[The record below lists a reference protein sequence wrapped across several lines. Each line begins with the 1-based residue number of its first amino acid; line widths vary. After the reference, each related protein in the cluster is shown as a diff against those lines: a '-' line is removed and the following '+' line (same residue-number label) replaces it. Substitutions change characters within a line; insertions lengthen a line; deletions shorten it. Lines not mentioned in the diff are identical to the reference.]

1 MKIGIVLCTYNR
13 PEYLAR
19 TLDSLSRATV
29 PHGTLICIVDDASTD
44 TNLIEDFQFQDK
56 HIIINDKNSGIK
68 HSLRRGISYL
78 FSHNCDLVINLDS
91 DALVRNDFIEVL
103 TNLHTL
109 FPTRIITGFHST
121 TKNANGTERHPII
134 EQGTGYA
141 VKKSVGGINMAFDKD
156 VYEKYILPALQSGGN
171 WDHNACIAAGSAV
184 CAVPS
189 VVDHIGFSSSMNHN
203 EAPDTAESF
212 KPLHLPNVT
221 LVVVDCVDLA
231 RAQKAVDEST
241 KDILFG
247 DVKVLSSLNGTIPHI
262 NSIEAYS
269 RFMMKELH
277 NHITTDYA
285 LIIQHDGYVKD
296 YKAWD
301 KEFLQ
306 YDYIGAPW
314 WYKDGK
320 NVGNGGFSLRSIKLL
335 RATAEPELK
344 ETHPEDHHICR
355 TYRRHLESKG
365 IKFAPESV
373 AERFSVEGT
382 KTTHYSG
389 QFGFHGGHVY
399 FYPKETLVITQF
411 QGLGDIIF
419 SMNLIDQWRSR
430 GMDILWPVD
439 KGYLPIQKH
448 YEGVTFVDKDTLP
461 IDYLS
466 GRFDKTTYGTV
477 VPLYMA
483 HQVCRAPYKDV
494 MKSKYTMFGA
504 DWKQWRDTSWKRD
517 REAEDRL
524 FYEVLGLTDGEPYTL
539 INTRFRTD
547 QTGGVKIHVNSGKTI
562 RMENIEGYTLF
573 DWGKVIEN
581 AEYIHTVGTAINY
594 IIELLDCKAKEI
606 HLYIRRPDE
615 RGFEGYDYILTSKYK
630 YIYEKK

>member
-13 PEYLAR
+13 PEYLTR
-19 TLDSLSRATV
+19 TLASLSRATV
-29 PHGTLICIVDDASTD
+29 PHGTLLCIVDDKSED
-44 TNLIEDFQFQDK
+44 TKLIDEFVFPNK
-56 HIIINDKNSGIK
+56 HIIVNEKNSGIK
-68 HSLRRGISYL
+68 HSLRRGAGYL
-78 FSHNCDLVINLDS
+78 FSHDCDLVINLDS
-91 DALVRNDFIEVL
+91 DALMRNDFIEVL
-103 TNLHTL
+103 TSLHAR
-109 FPTRIITGFHST
+109 FPDRIITGFHST
-121 TKNANGTERHPII
+121 TLNDDGSERHKII
-134 EQGTGYA
+134 EEGEGYA
-141 VKKSVGGINMAFDKD
+141 VKKSVGGINMAFDKA
-156 VYEKYILPALQSGGN
+156 VYEKYILPALQQGGN

-212 KPLHLPNVT
+212 KHLHLPTVT
-221 LVVVDCVDLA
+221 LVIVDSVNKD
-231 RAQKAVDEST
+231 RAMKAVEEST
-241 KDILFG
+241 KDIQFG
-247 DVKVLSSLNGTIPHI
+247 KVLILTDQNIPT
-262 NSIEAYS
+262 IEAYS

-277 NHITTDYA
+277 KHIETEHA

-296 YKAWD
+296 YKGWNN
-301 KEFLQ
+301 EYLQ

-320 NVGNGGFSLRSIKLL
+320 NVGNGGFSLRSLKLL
-335 RATAEPELK
+335 RATAADELR

-365 IKFAPESV
+365 MKFAPEAV

-382 KTTHYSG
+382 KTTHYTG

-419 SMNLIDQWRSR
+419 SMNLIDQWRER

-504 DWKQWRDTSWKRD
+504 DWKQWRNTTWKRD
-517 REAEDRL
+517 KEAEDRL
-524 FYEVLGLTDGEPYTL
+524 YYDVLGLTDGEPYTL

-547 QTGGVKIHVNSGKTI
+547 QTGGVKIHVSSGKTV
-562 RMENIEGYTLF
+562 RMENIEGFTLF

-594 IIELLDCKAKEI
+594 IIELLDCKAKQI

-615 RGFEGYDYILTSKYK
+615 RGFEGYDYILTNKYK